1 MPLFISGKRS
11 FLSVATIAAA
21 VVACATWLYPQ
32 VWNAWPNAWGLH
44 SATNAPTD
52 ELEAE
57 SQADDDDRD
66 APPDAVRL
74 ASADLARRIGIETAP
89 AVLER
94 HAHRLTCN
102 AETAFDARRSAEVL
116 ARVDGVVSDV
126 RVELSQVV
134 RRGDVLAVIDSAAVG
149 GAKTQYRTALANLD
163 LAQSTWERIRKLAE
177 KEILAGKSELEAVT
191 ALTTAKNN
199 LLEAEQRLRNFGF
212 QADEL
217 AAIAAAKSPDNLLE
231 MLAPIDGHVIAWDS
245 TIGEVVAPG
254 AQLFAL
260 ADTRKMWLWIDVYE
274 SDIDLIEVGQPVA
287 FTISGTER
295 PTFNGRITAIG
306 AEVDRVTRTTR
317 VRAELANPEGRLRA
331 NQFGQARIEVT
342 PERETLVVPAA
353 AVQRDSDNRD
363 LVFLPEGKSAY
374 RARSVAVRPT
384 DDATKVEVVRGLQAS
399 DRVVTTGAFLLLSE
413 LYKDRIAEDV
423 D

>member
-1 MPLFISGKRS
+1 MPLFITGKRAL
-11 FLSVATIAAA
+11 LSVAIVAAA
-21 VVACATWLYPQ
+21 VAACAAWLHPER
-32 VWNAWPNAWGLH
+32 WNAWPSGWGPR
-44 SATNAPTD
+44 AVANAPSD
-52 ELEAE
+52 ELA
-57 SQADDDDRD
+57 SGGQADDDEHEVRRET
-66 APPDAVRL
+66 VRL

-94 HAHRLTCN
+94 HRRRLACN

-116 ARVDGVVSDV
+116 ARVDGVIGDV

-134 RRGDVLAVIDSAAVG
+134 RRGEVLAVMDSAAVG

-199 LLEAEQRLRNFGF
+199 LLEAEQRLRNLGF
-212 QADEL
+212 QTDEL
-217 AAIAAAKSPDNLLE
+217 TAIAAAKSPDNLLE
-231 MLAPIDGHVIAWDS
+231 VLAPIDGHVIAWDA

-274 SDIDLIEVGQPVA
+274 SDIDSIEVGQPVA

-295 PTFNGRITAIG
+295 PTFDGKITAIG

-331 NQFGQARIEVT
+331 NQFGRAKIEVT
-342 PERETLVVPAA
+342 PEHEALVVPAD
-353 AVQRDSDNRD
+353 AVQRDADNRD
-363 LVFLPEGKSAY
+363 VVFLPEGESVYHA
-374 RARSVAVRPT
+374 RAVVVRPT
-384 DDATKVEVVRGLQAS
+384 DDAEKVEIVRGLQAS